1 MRHPR
6 YCLTYHPGISSY
18 ITNATHIS
26 TPPTLPKLAHRSLAI
41 HAGTSPQH
49 VTQVNHTGM
58 LPMLARHHRKHT
70 THASTPAT
78 LARHPRHSHQHEQ
91 HMISQTL
98 GYPIKFLKL
107 LALKFQEESQQFLL
121 LFFILI
127 AFTFQAFLSVFIE
140 AWITT
145 KNKQTF
151 LEETSLPYSKDDY
164 FFKKK
169 SAIFSEKKLFANIS
183 LTLAILYI

>member
-1 MRHPR
+1 MRHAR
-6 YCLTYHPGISSY
+6 YCLTHHPGISSY

-26 TPPTLPKLAHRSLAI
+26 TLPTPPKLAHRSLAI
-41 HAGTSPQH
+41 HAGKSPQH
-49 VTQVNHTGM
+49 TTQVNHAGM

-78 LARHPRHSHQHEQ
+78 LARHPRHSHQHKQ

-121 LFFILI
+121 LFFILT

-140 AWITT
+140 TWITT
-145 KNKQTF
+145 INK
-151 LEETSLPYSKDDY
+151 
-164 FFKKK
+164 
-169 SAIFSEKKLFANIS
+169 
-183 LTLAILYI
+183 